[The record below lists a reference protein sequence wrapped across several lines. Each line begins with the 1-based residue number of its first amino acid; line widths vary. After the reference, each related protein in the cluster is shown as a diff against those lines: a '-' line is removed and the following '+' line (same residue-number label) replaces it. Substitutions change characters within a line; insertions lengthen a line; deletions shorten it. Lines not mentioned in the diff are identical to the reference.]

1 MIRIND
7 ILDQAST
14 YLPPADVALI
24 QKAYVFSAAAHAGQ
38 VRLSGEPY
46 LSHPLEVSNILVGM
60 RLDAP
65 AIAAG
70 LLHDTVEDT
79 DASTAQISEQF
90 GPSVAAIVEGVTK
103 IGKMN
108 FESKEQAQ
116 AENIRK
122 MILAMADDIRVI
134 LVKLADRMHNISTLQ
149 FQKEH
154 KQRAIAQET
163 LGIYAPLANR
173 LGLYRIKVQLENES
187 LRYLKPDMYAQ
198 ISEGINRYQEQGQV
212 YIDRVCAMIEDVLAE
227 NGIRGRV
234 TGRVKHIYSIYHK
247 MKQRGLTLDQVFDM
261 IAFRVVVN
269 NLRECYTV
277 LGLVHSLWKPVPGK
291 FKDYISMPK
300 ANMYQSLHST
310 VIGPEG
316 ERIEIQIRT
325 EEMHHLAENGVAAHW
340 AYKERGSKKAQDA
353 DRFSWLRQI
362 LDWQGDLKDSRD
374 FMSTLSLDL
383 FQDEVYVFT
392 PKGQVKELPEGG
404 TPVDFA
410 YLIHTEVGNHCAGA
424 KVNGRI
430 VPLNT
435 PLKNGDTVE
444 IITDSSRSP
453 SRDWLQFVKS
463 GKARSRIKHWIGTE
477 ERARSLALAR
487 ELLDKE
493 GRRMG
498 INVTK
503 ALKSGDFEAAA
514 REFSFRQVDD
524 LLSAVGHGRITPRQV
539 LRKLLPKEEQK
550 KEELKAED
558 RKTQAAPAKKD
569 PADAIA
575 IRGVDGVLTRYAQCC
590 NPLPGDPII
599 GYISRGLGVTIH
611 TQDCPNVAN
620 MEVDRLIDVSW
631 SADEQPKVLPA
642 RIRVICRNQQG
653 MLGQVCTLLG
663 KEGVN
668 IDSGGF
674 TSTLDGKSEMD
685 FLIEVKTTSQLYAI
699 IEKLRKLDAVHEVTR
714 FATG

>member
-498 INVTK
+498 INVAK

-575 IRGVDGVLTRYAQCC
+575 IRGVDGVLTRY
-590 NPLPGDPII
+590 PVYP
-599 GYISRGLGVTIH
+599 S
-611 TQDCPNVAN
+611 
-620 MEVDRLIDVSW
+620 
-631 SADEQPKVLPA
+631 
-642 RIRVICRNQQG
+642 
-653 MLGQVCTLLG
+653 
-663 KEGVN
+663 
-668 IDSGGF
+668 
-674 TSTLDGKSEMD
+674 
-685 FLIEVKTTSQLYAI
+685 
-699 IEKLRKLDAVHEVTR
+699 
-714 FATG
+714 

>member
-134 LVKLADRMHNISTLQ
+134 LVKLADRMHNISTLE

-558 RKTQAAPAKKD
+558 RKIQAAPAKKD

>member
-1 MIRIND
+1 
-7 ILDQAST
+7 
-14 YLPPADVALI
+14 
-24 QKAYVFSAAAHAGQ
+24 
-38 VRLSGEPY
+38 
-46 LSHPLEVSNILVGM
+46 
-60 RLDAP
+60 
-65 AIAAG
+65 
-70 LLHDTVEDT
+70 
-79 DASTAQISEQF
+79 
-90 GPSVAAIVEGVTK
+90 
-103 IGKMN
+103 
-108 FESKEQAQ
+108 
-116 AENIRK
+116 
-122 MILAMADDIRVI
+122 
-134 LVKLADRMHNISTLQ
+134 
-149 FQKEH
+149 
-154 KQRAIAQET
+154 
-163 LGIYAPLANR
+163 
-173 LGLYRIKVQLENES
+173 
-187 LRYLKPDMYAQ
+187 
-198 ISEGINRYQEQGQV
+198 
-212 YIDRVCAMIEDVLAE
+212 
-227 NGIRGRV
+227 
-234 TGRVKHIYSIYHK
+234 
-247 MKQRGLTLDQVFDM
+247 
-261 IAFRVVVN
+261 
-269 NLRECYTV
+269 
-277 LGLVHSLWKPVPGK
+277 
-291 FKDYISMPK
+291 
-300 ANMYQSLHST
+300 
-310 VIGPEG
+310 
-316 ERIEIQIRT
+316 
-325 EEMHHLAENGVAAHW
+325 
-340 AYKERGSKKAQDA
+340 
-353 DRFSWLRQI
+353 
-362 LDWQGDLKDSRD
+362 
-374 FMSTLSLDL
+374 MS
-383 FQDEVYVFT
+383 
-392 PKGQVKELPEGG
+392 KGQVKELPEGG